1 MYIHIFSINF
11 TVLKYVQYAE
21 CLLLETE
28 MTDANI
34 NVKPF
39 SQICWHVKKTPI
51 YGIVALETQLLRK

>member
-1 MYIHIFSINF
+1 MEFKSLIIIEQVVFNHMYIHIFSINF

-34 NVKPF
+34 NVKPI
-39 SQICWHVKKTPI
+39 SQIF
-51 YGIVALETQLLRK
+51 